1 MKRGQS
7 KRNIGIV
14 TEGVHDDLIKTSSDI
29 QYLGDWVSPKL
40 DNRKNIEERVNKG
53 IGTTSQ
59 ILSLL
64 RHVSLVYFFVEIC
77 LIFRDSMLI
86 RKLLFNS
93 EIWLDLKEM
102 V

>member
-1 MKRGQS
+1 MEGD
-7 KRNIGIV
+7 IGIV
-14 TEGVHDDLIKTSSDI
+14 PEGVHDDLIKTSSDI

-40 DNRKNIEERVNKG
+40 DNRKNIEKGANKG
-53 IGTTSQ
+53 IGTASQ

-64 RHVSLVYFFVEIC
+64 RHVSLVYFFVEIG